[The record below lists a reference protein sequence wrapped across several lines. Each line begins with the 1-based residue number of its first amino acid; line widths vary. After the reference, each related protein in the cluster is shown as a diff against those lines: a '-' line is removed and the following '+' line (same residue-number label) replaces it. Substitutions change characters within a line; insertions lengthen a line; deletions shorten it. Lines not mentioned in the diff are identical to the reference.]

1 MSFRFRLVFFLVLTL
16 VAVQGLT
23 AVLFYEVTR
32 RALIDE
38 GGRRLVN
45 AGDVLARQLDNISD
59 HVANSVR
66 VLALDYA
73 LRGAIAQRDQGTVLS
88 ALRNHGHRVGASRML
103 VLDLA
108 GNIVADTGQPAAG
121 SFPFPDLAEAA
132 LAGRATAVASM
143 DGRVDLM
150 VVVPV
155 LAPVPIALIVAA
167 IPVDQAL
174 LRELQRLSAL
184 PKVVNL
190 MAEMGAGRWQRVAS
204 SNDAVQLVAE
214 LVPEGGGL
222 PEKPLL
228 TRIDGMEYIALAVP
242 LKHAANSPAVAAVLG
257 YSLDEALQ
265 PYRPVAQAWVSLMVF
280 ALLFGVAGAVLI
292 ARGVSRPVEALAATA
307 RRISA
312 GDYHPPQLAGQSGE
326 IGQLAAAFGKMTEDI
341 AEREDR
347 IRFQAEHDA
356 VTGLPNRLA
365 AEAAIRGGL
374 RQSPAALLMIGMA
387 RLPDIIKTM
396 GHEIADRLM
405 VDVSRRVGR
414 CAEGHFLARTTDT
427 VFTLWLSDGGLDAS
441 RTLARNIVEALSSP
455 YQEADLAIDISPA
468 VGIALY
474 PEHGA
479 LPGPLLQHAE
489 VALFAALG
497 SDDAVALYDP
507 STDPHRAERLS
518 LMGELRKALDGDQL
532 RMHYQP
538 KLNLVTGTVDAA
550 EALVR
555 WTHPTR
561 GFVPPDAFIGLAEET
576 GNIRRLTRWVLDT
589 SLLQGRQWADR
600 GLELRIGVNLSVR
613 DLGDV
618 DLPRRIVDLL
628 AANRLRHDQVMLEIT
643 ESAVMGEPETA
654 IQVLNRLAEQGIDLA
669 IDDFGVGQSSFAYLR
684 KLPVRE
690 IKIDKSF
697 VLNLAVDA
705 EDRTIVQS
713 IVELGH
719 RLGYR
724 VTAEGVEDD
733 LALAFLTAI
742 GCDYAQGYYIAKP
755 LAASAFEDFAA
766 TGRWQTKSWKAVS

>member
-1 MSFRFRLVFFLVLTL
+1 MSFRLRLVFFLVLTL

-38 GGRRLVN
+38 GERRLVN
-45 AGDVLARQLDNISD
+45 AGEVLARQLDNISD

-88 ALRNHGHRVGASRML
+88 ALRNHGRRVGASRTL
-103 VLDLA
+103 LLDLA
-108 GNIVADTGQPAAG
+108 GSIIADTGQQAAG
-121 SFPFPDLAEAA
+121 RFPFPDLAQAA
-132 LAGRATAVASM
+132 LAGRATAVVSL
-143 DGRVDLM
+143 DGKVDLL

-167 IPVDQAL
+167 IPVDQTL

-184 PKVVNL
+184 PKVVDL
-190 MAEMGAGRWQRVAS
+190 VIEEAAGRWRPVAS
-204 SNDAVQLVAE
+204 SNDVVQLSTE
-214 LVPEGGGL
+214 LVSAVGGL
-222 PEKPLL
+222 PEKPVL
-228 TRIDGMEYIALAVP
+228 TRIDGMEYVALAVP

-265 PYRPVAQAWVSLMVF
+265 PYHPVAQAWVSLMIF
-280 ALLFGVAGAVLI
+280 ALLFGVAGAILI

-307 RRISA
+307 RRIAA
-312 GDYHPPQLAGQSGE
+312 GDYHSPRLAAQTGE

-341 AEREDR
+341 AEREER

-365 AEAAIRGGL
+365 AEAIIREGL
-374 RQSPAALLMIGMA
+374 RQSPAALLMVGMA

-405 VDVSRRVGR
+405 VDVAQRIGR

-427 VFTLWLSDGGLDAS
+427 VFTLWLAEGSLDE
-441 RTLARNIVEALSSP
+441 ARRQARSIVEVLSLP
-455 YQEADLAIDISPA
+455 YQEADLAIDSSPA

-479 LPGPLLQHAE
+479 LHGPLLQHAE
-489 VALFAALG
+489 VALFGALG

-538 KLNLVTGTVDAA
+538 KLNLVTGSIDAA

-576 GNIRRLTRWVLDT
+576 GNIRRLTRWVLDS
-589 SLLQGRQWADR
+589 SLRQGSQWADR
-600 GLELRIGVNLSVR
+600 GLGLRIGVNLSVR

-618 DLPRRIVDLL
+618 DLPCRIVDLL
-628 AANRLRHDQVMLEIT
+628 SANRLRHDQVMLEIT

-654 IQVLNRLAEQGIDLA
+654 IQVLNRLADQGIDLA

-697 VLNLAVDA
+697 VLNLAGDE

-724 VTAEGVEDD
+724 VTAEGVEDEP
-733 LALAFLTAI
+733 ALAFLTAI
-742 GCDYAQGYYIAKP
+742 GCDYAQGYFIAKP
-755 LAASAFEDFAA
+755 LAAPAFEEVVT
-766 TGRWQTKSWKAVS
+766 TGRWSAKSWKAVS